1 MEVNLTKEHV
11 LSLVEQRGISK
22 ADFAKMIGVDRRNL
36 EIYLGSKKKDINLII
51 KIAEALKM
59 DLYELLGL
67 KKPEKEIYGCLYVN
81 GIGHIVESKE
91 EVLSL
96 IGEQ

>member
-1 MEVNLTKEHV
+1 MEVNLTKEQV

-36 EIYLGSKKKDINLII
+36 EIYLGSKKKDINLVIR
-51 KIAEALKM
+51 IAEALNM

-67 KKPEKEIYGCLYVN
+67 KEPKKEIYGCLIIDGVA
-81 GIGHIVESKE
+81 HVVDSKE
-91 EVLSL
+91 KILAL
-96 IGEQ
+96 IGEK